1 MWLYIKKRREAQAG
15 YIDQGTYI
23 CNCSNTGKEVAAA
36 ENGRSEYKVGTVFC
50 AD

>member
-1 MWLYIKKRREAQAG
+1 MWLYIKKKREAQAG
-15 YIDQGTYI
+15 YIDL
-23 CNCSNTGKEVAAA
+23 CNCSDTGKEVAAA